1 MPIIPAANVQ
11 GTMGSAE
18 RFRPTSIQGQILP
31 SYTLPYLL
39 TPPGKAAVMESNY
52 DTSNPIRKGTD
63 TLPSKPTLDQRLTL
77 GSSDDYCAFDLSTFT
92 CKPDIVIGSPTVL
105 TSNRSAEIE
114 RATAIAMQDQGT
126 RSLRDQIAGL
136 NLFLVIGIPF
146 ALWFI
151 ARRFLK

>member
-11 GTMGSAE
+11 ATMGSAE

-39 TPPGKAAVMESNY
+39 TPPGKAAVMGSNY

-77 GSSDDYCAFDLSTFT
+77 GSSDDYCAFDFNTFT